1 MATPQELQNA
11 LMLKKANPNLTTEQV
26 VNQSR
31 VPVTPTSQINQDR
44 LAQNQANRQANPV
57 TQVAPAPAIP
67 TQPAPI
73 TPQPIVNAPVDKTTG
88 LSTPLAPAVQPTTS
102 VTPTAPK

>member
-31 VPVTPTSQINQDR
+31 VPVTPTSQIKQDR
-44 LAQNQANRQANPV
+44 LAKNQANRQAKIA
-57 TQVAPAPAIP
+57 T
-67 TQPAPI
+67 
-73 TPQPIVNAPVDKTTG
+73 
-88 LSTPLAPAVQPTTS
+88 
-102 VTPTAPK
+102 